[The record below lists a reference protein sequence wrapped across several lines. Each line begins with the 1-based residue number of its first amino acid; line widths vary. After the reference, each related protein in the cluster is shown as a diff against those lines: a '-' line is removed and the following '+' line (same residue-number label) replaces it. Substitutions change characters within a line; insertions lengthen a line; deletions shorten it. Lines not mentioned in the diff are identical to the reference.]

1 MDNRNSQNGAQRTN
15 TNKSVAPPEP
25 VANIP
30 APHDPGT
37 AGAGVN
43 YGVSLL
49 SGAEIA
55 ALKHAHPLLET
66 LAACGVEVFGHGN
79 HRVARCPFHEDQT
92 PSLGLYCDTDRFYCF
107 ACGATGDTIAFIQRF
122 YRVSFREAIERLQS
136 GTPTGGVSMV
146 GTTPEALSSAAHAP
160 VTHVTHAMQAST
172 SVTSAAAQRIAQTP
186 PEGASARAWRPTA
199 RNEVSTEHQ
208 IDDRVAYV
216 RDANE
221 ERSGLLTATVALYQ
235 QALEENAAAQAYLRE
250 RGVSMAL
257 ARQAHLGFA
266 DGQALGRFLAA
277 DPQAQA
283 LARTAGLLDAQG
295 RERLAGRIII
305 PEMRAGRCL
314 WMVGRLVE
322 PASSASS
329 AQDEAQPVT
338 TARQRQ
344 TASEE
349 AETPR
354 YLGVVGAKP
363 LLGVG
368 LASAQ
373 ARSRIRRSPNAGV
386 LIVEGPFDWLA
397 ALAWRLPVTCVALV
411 GVYATERQRAEL
423 LAVTGGRPIWVAL
436 DHDAAG
442 DMGAKRLASQLS
454 AQADAHAQVR
464 RLTLPLGA
472 KDLSALACLSDARQR
487 NLARQ
492 RLVERLTEVD
502 VSPSHASSLESREA
516 KP

>member
-1 MDNRNSQNGAQRTN
+1 MDSSNSPHGAQRTN
-15 TNKSVAPPEP
+15 KNVAPPEP
-25 VANIP
+25 VANIS
-30 APHDPGT
+30 APQDPGT

-43 YGVSLL
+43 SGVSLL

-55 ALKHAHPLLET
+55 ALKRAHTILES
-66 LAACGVEVFGHGN
+66 LAACGVEVHGQGN

-92 PSLGLYCDTDRFYCF
+92 PSLGVYCDTDRFYCF

-146 GTTPEALSSAAHAP
+146 GTTPEALSSPAAHAP
-160 VTHVTHAMQAST
+160 VTHVMQAST

-186 PEGASARAWRPTA
+186 PEGASARAWRPTT
-199 RNEVSTEHQ
+199 RNKVSTEHQ
-208 IDDRVAYV
+208 IDDHVAYD

-235 QALEENAAAQAYLRE
+235 QALEENAEAQAYLRE

-257 ARQAHLGFA
+257 AHRAHLGFA

-338 TARQRQ
+338 AERQRQ
-344 TASEE
+344 TVSEE
-349 AETPR
+349 VDTPR
-354 YLGVVGAKP
+354 YLAVVGAKP

-373 ARSRIRRSPNAGV
+373 TQSRIRRSPNAGV

-397 ALAWRLPVTCVALV
+397 ALAWRLPVSCVALV
-411 GVYATERQRAEL
+411 GVYATERQRA
-423 LAVTGGRPIWVAL
+423 
-436 DHDAAG
+436 
-442 DMGAKRLASQLS
+442 
-454 AQADAHAQVR
+454 
-464 RLTLPLGA
+464 
-472 KDLSALACLSDARQR
+472 
-487 NLARQ
+487 
-492 RLVERLTEVD
+492 
-502 VSPSHASSLESREA
+502 
-516 KP
+516 

>member
-1 MDNRNSQNGAQRTN
+1 MDSSNSPHGAQRTN
-15 TNKSVAPPEP
+15 KNVAPPEP
-25 VANIP
+25 VANIS
-30 APHDPGT
+30 APQDPGT

-43 YGVSLL
+43 SGVSLL

-55 ALKHAHPLLET
+55 ALKRAHPILES
-66 LAACGVEVFGHGN
+66 LAACGVEVHGQGN

-92 PSLGLYCDTDRFYCF
+92 PSLGVYCDTDRFYCF

-146 GTTPEALSSAAHAP
+146 GTTPEALSSPAAHAP
-160 VTHVTHAMQAST
+160 VTHVMQAST
-172 SVTSAAAQRIAQTP
+172 SVTSAAAQRIAQAP
-186 PEGASARAWRPTA
+186 REGASARAWRPTA

-208 IDDRVAYV
+208 IDDRVAHAH
-216 RDANE
+216 DANE

-235 QALEENAAAQAYLRE
+235 QALEENAEAQAYLRE

-257 ARQAHLGFA
+257 AHQAHLGFA
-266 DGQALGRFLAA
+266 DSQALGRFLAA

-314 WMVGRLVE
+314 WMVGRVIE
-322 PASSASS
+322 PAAPASL
-329 AQDEAQPVT
+329 AQDGAQPVT
-338 TARQRQ
+338 AARQRQ
-344 TASEE
+344 PVREE
-349 AETPR
+349 VDTPR

-363 LLGVG
+363 LLGIG

-373 ARSRIRRSPNAGV
+373 SRTRIRRSPNTGV

-397 ALAWRLPVTCVALV
+397 ALAWRLPVACVALV

-423 LAVTGGRPIWVAL
+423 LAIADGRPIWIAL
-436 DHDAAG
+436 DNDAAG
-442 DMGAKRLASQLS
+442 DVGAKRLATQLS
-454 AQADAHAQVR
+454 VQVDARVHVR
-464 RLTLPLGA
+464 RLMLPLGV
-472 KDLSALACLSDARQR
+472 KDLGALACLTDARQR

-492 RLVERLTEVD
+492 QLVEQLTEVD
-502 VSPSHASSLESREA
+502 MSPSPASAPESREA